1 MPAAPGG
8 HPITAR
14 HDAPIAPHERKPSM
28 NNRIERTNDDVRYVL
43 SQLLPRVKDPRVQQ
57 GGLISITRAEVTG
70 DLRYCKVFVSV
81 LGELDE
87 KEFKKGLKSAAP
99 WLRRELGSALDLRYT
114 PELIFELDKSIAH
127 GAHINALIEKLDIP
141 KEDETDAD
149 GE

>member
-1 MPAAPGG
+1 
-8 HPITAR
+8 
-14 HDAPIAPHERKPSM
+14 M

-70 DLRYCKVFVSV
+70 DLRYCKVWVSV
-81 LGELDE
+81 LGELNE
-87 KEFKKGLKSAAP
+87 KEFKRGLKSAAP